1 MHPWSVP
8 VDAELLR
15 RLYVDERLTILEIA
29 TRLGCRGTTI
39 LRRLRRFEI
48 QARPRG
54 PRVTSSRSSLA
65 WSPELAW
72 AIGLIA
78 TDGNLSPDGRHLSIP
93 SKDLDLL
100 ESLRSCLGL
109 QNRVVE
115 RVNGK
120 GHIYRLQWGDR
131 GFYDWL
137 LSIGLT
143 PAKSLTLG
151 PLVVPDE
158 YFADF
163 FRGCIDGDGSILV
176 YTDRYH
182 AAKNER
188 YVYQRL
194 YVSLVSA
201 SRPFV
206 EWIQRT
212 VRALVGIQ
220 GVVNVKK
227 KQGYRPLWVLRY
239 AKTESLRV
247 LRWMYYS
254 PHVPS
259 LSRKRHVAAPFLIA
273 RVRPPRCGPGRPMV
287 L

>member
-15 RLYVDERLTILEIA
+15 RLYVDERLTTLEIA
-29 TRLGCRGTTI
+29 TRLGGRGTTI

-54 PRVTSSRSSLA
+54 PRVSSSRSSLA

-120 GHIYRLQWGDR
+120 GRIYRLQWGDR
-131 GFYDWL
+131 GFYD
-137 LSIGLT
+137 
-143 PAKSLTLG
+143 
-151 PLVVPDE
+151 
-158 YFADF
+158 
-163 FRGCIDGDGSILV
+163 
-176 YTDRYH
+176 
-182 AAKNER
+182 
-188 YVYQRL
+188 
-194 YVSLVSA
+194 
-201 SRPFV
+201 
-206 EWIQRT
+206 
-212 VRALVGIQ
+212 
-220 GVVNVKK
+220 
-227 KQGYRPLWVLRY
+227 YRPLWVLRY

-254 PHVPS
+254 PQVPS

-287 L
+287 I